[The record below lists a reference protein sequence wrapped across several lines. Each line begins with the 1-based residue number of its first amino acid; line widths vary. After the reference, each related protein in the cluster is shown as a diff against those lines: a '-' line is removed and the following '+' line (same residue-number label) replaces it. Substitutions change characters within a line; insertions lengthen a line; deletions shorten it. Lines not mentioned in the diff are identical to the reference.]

1 MIGYPYT
8 YGDYLS
14 GKDAMQRRVDFVDK
28 ALVLV
33 VCWSLSAAV
42 SHARG
47 FPSNKVTSIE
57 NDQCPAT
64 GDRNAPVF
72 APISAICS
80 CTSPEVKTAILMIGV
95 ASICYS
101 AICSKDKPLVAAC
114 SALATYAV
122 TTLNK

>member
-14 GKDAMQRRVDFVDK
+14 EKEAMQRRADFVDK

-42 SHARG
+42 SHA
-47 FPSNKVTSIE
+47 SNKGTSIK
-57 NDQCPAT
+57 NDHA
-64 GDRNAPVF
+64 GDNNAPVF
-72 APISAICS
+72 APIGALCS
-80 CTSPEVKTAILMIGV
+80 CTSPKVKTAILLIGV

-101 AICSKDKPLVAAC
+101 AMCSNDKPLLAAC
-114 SALATYAV
+114 SALATYSV